1 LRGTEGCI
9 TVAGIVNLHVTPFDL
24 IALLVTLAALFS
36 YVNHRFIGLP
46 TAIGVMLVALLTSL
60 GIIVVGQFA
69 PGIERS
75 AEAIVNSIH
84 FDETLMQ
91 GLLSYLLFAGAL
103 HVDINRLQR
112 QGNVILGCATF
123 GVILS
128 TFIVGTLTYVLLMA
142 LGIRFDYTV
151 CLLFGALIS
160 PTDPIAVMALLKS
173 ANVPASLQTKIEGES
188 LFNDGVGVV
197 VFVSLLKFLGE
208 DDPTAI
214 EVSVLFLKEAVGG
227 AVFGLLIGWIA
238 YRLLKS
244 INQYQVEIL
253 LSLALVTGGYA
264 LAHRLHLSGPIAI
277 VVAGL
282 MIGNR
287 GRRLAMSEATREHL
301 DQFWELI
308 DEILNAI
315 LFVAIG
321 LELLVVAL
329 DLKPIIAGLVAIP
342 IVLVSRFISVG
353 IPISL
358 LRAVRVFT
366 PHVVK
371 ILTWAG
377 LRGGISIA
385 LALSLPADTAF
396 RPVFLT
402 MTYCVVLFSI
412 VVQGLTV
419 KGFVKRTLESSARQ
433 DPG

>member
-1 LRGTEGCI
+1 M
-9 TVAGIVNLHVTPFDL
+9 NLHITPFDL

-36 YVNHRFIGLP
+36 YVNHRYIGLP
-46 TAIGVMLVALLTSL
+46 TVIGVMLVALLTSL
-60 GIIVVGQFA
+60 AIIVVGQFA

-75 AEAIVNSIH
+75 AEAIVNSVH

-103 HVDINRLQR
+103 HVDINRLQQ
-112 QGNVILGCATF
+112 QGTVILGCATI
-123 GVILS
+123 GVVLS
-128 TFIVGTLTYVLLMA
+128 TFIVGTLTYFLLMA
-142 LGIRFDYTV
+142 FGLQFDYVV

-160 PTDPIAVMALLKS
+160 PTDPIAVLALLKS

-197 VFVSLLKFLGE
+197 VFVSLMKYAGE
-208 DDPTAI
+208 DNPTAI
-214 EVSVLFLKEAVGG
+214 EVGMLFLKEAIGG
-227 AVFGLLIGWIA
+227 ALFGLLIGWIA

-253 LSLALVTGGYA
+253 ISLALVTGGYA
-264 LAHRLHLSGPIAI
+264 LAHHLHLSGPIAI

-287 GRRLAMSEATREHL
+287 GRRLAMSESTRKHL

-315 LFVAIG
+315 LFVTIG

-329 DLKPIIAGLVAIP
+329 DPKPIVAGLLAIP

-353 IPISL
+353 IPINL
-358 LRAVRVFT
+358 LRVVRVFT

-385 LALSLPADTAF
+385 LALSLSTHADY

-419 KGFVKRTLESSARQ
+419 KGVVKRALESSAKQ
-433 DPG
+433 DLD

>member
-1 LRGTEGCI
+1 M
-9 TVAGIVNLHVTPFDL
+9 NLHVTPFDL

-46 TAIGVMLVALLTSL
+46 TTIGVMLVALLTSL

-75 AEAIVNSIH
+75 AEAIVKGIR

-91 GLLSYLLFAGAL
+91 GLLSYLLFAGAM

-112 QGNVILGCATF
+112 QGNVILSCATL

-128 TFIVGTLTYVLLMA
+128 TFIVGTLTYILLKA
-142 LGIRFDYTV
+142 LGIPFGYTV

-197 VFVSLLKFLGE
+197 VFISLMNFLGE
-208 DDPTAI
+208 ENPTAI
-214 EVSVLFLKEAVGG
+214 EVGGLFLKEEVGG
-227 AVFGLLIGWIA
+227 AAFGLLIGWIS

-253 LSLALVTGGYA
+253 ISLALVTGGYA
-264 LAHRLHLSGPIAI
+264 LAHRLHVSGPIAI

-287 GRRLAMSEATREHL
+287 GRRLAMSEPTREHL

-308 DEILNAI
+308 DEILNAV

-329 DLKPIIAGLVAIP
+329 EPKPIIAGLLAIP
-342 IVLVSRFISVG
+342 IVLCARFISVG
-353 IPISL
+353 TPINL
-358 LRAVRVFT
+358 LRAIRAFT

-385 LALSLPADTAF
+385 LALSLPSDTAY

-419 KGFVKRTLESSARQ
+419 KGVVKRALQSSAMQ
-433 DPG
+433 DPD